1 MGATAVAAV
10 GAGAAYLVSN
20 SFVQEDLCEQH
31 SWLIEQALA
40 HGFERMD
47 LPARE

>member
-1 MGATAVAAV
+1 MGATAVAAA
-10 GAGAAYLVSN
+10 GAGAAYLVSK
-20 SFVQEDLCEQH
+20 SFVQGDLCKQH
-31 SWLIEQALA
+31 SWLIENAIA